1 MVIVIYLLTFCI
13 ALVFERFENLY
24 GNNFSKKSIALLFR
38 ESGYFAFK
46 ESECLMLRLYF
57 FFHYQLSLSVLLIK
71 TEAVTESDSLK
82 IA

>member
-1 MVIVIYLLTFCI
+1 METVFPKNLLLCCSEKVAI
-13 ALVFERFENLY
+13 LLL
-24 GNNFSKKSIALLFR
+24 KKANVYASTLL
-38 ESGYFAFK
+38 
-46 ESECLMLRLYF
+46 

>member
-24 GNNFSKKSIALLFR
+24 GNSFSKKSIALLFR

-46 ESECLMLRLYF
+46 ESECLCFDFTF
-57 FFHYQLSLSVLLIK
+57 FSLS
-71 TEAVTESDSLK
+71 TVTFCSPY
-82 IA
+82 